1 MEQVTGI
8 GRASARAVLT
18 YVAVIAA
25 GAGLFFLSF
34 GAIFNGSWTLLIVFL
49 LCYPGVGAAAVRLGG
64 VRPTLVALLAI
75 VPALPWVTWL
85 FPASIPESG
94 FLRASLWPALVL
106 MMGGL
111 TYMGGRVVWRPSGLS

>member
-1 MEQVTGI
+1 MEQVTGV

-49 LCYPGVGAAAVRLGG
+49 LCYLGVGAAAVRLGG
-64 VRPTLVALLAI
+64 VRPKLVALLAV
-75 VPALPWVTWL
+75 VPALPWVAWL

-94 FLRASLWPALVL
+94 YLRASLWPALVL
-106 MMGGL
+106 LMGGL

>member
-1 MEQVTGI
+1 MEQVTRI

-18 YVAVIAA
+18 CAAVVAA

-49 LCYPGVGAAAVRLGG
+49 LCYLGVGAAAVRIGG
-64 VRPTLVALLAI
+64 LRPKLVALLAV
-75 VPALPWVTWL
+75 VPALPWVAWL
-85 FPASIPESG
+85 FPASIRESG

-106 MMGGL
+106 LMGGL
-111 TYMGGRVVWRPSGLS
+111 AYLGGRVVWRPSGWS